1 MNATTTTTTDSFGRD
16 ITLRVNSLISLNSL
30 ISQFSKMS
38 WEDIT
43 FQLEEKEEKEA
54 RIKLTKLQKERQQAQ
69 SKPGYEMEEGEV
81 LE

>member
-1 MNATTTTTTDSFGRD
+1 MNTTTTTTDSFGRD
-16 ITLRVNSLISLNSL
+16 ITLRLNSL

-69 SKPGYEMEEGEV
+69 ATPGYELEEGEV

>member
-1 MNATTTTTTDSFGRD
+1 MNATTTTTDSFGRD
-16 ITLRVNSLISLNSL
+16 ITLRLNSL

-54 RIKLTKLQKERQQAQ
+54 QIKLTKLQKERQQAQ
-69 SKPGYEMEEGEV
+69 SKPGYELEEGEV

>member
-16 ITLRVNSLISLNSL
+16 ITLRLNSL

-54 RIKLTKLQKERQQAQ
+54 QIKLTKLQKERQQAQ
-69 SKPGYEMEEGEV
+69 ATPGYELEEGEV

>member
-16 ITLRVNSLISLNSL
+16 VTLRLNSL

-54 RIKLTKLQKERQQAQ
+54 QIKLTKLQKERQQAQ
-69 SKPGYEMEEGEV
+69 AKPGYELEEGEV

>member
-1 MNATTTTTTDSFGRD
+1 MNTTTTTTDSFGRD
-16 ITLRVNSLISLNSL
+16 ITLRLNSL

-69 SKPGYEMEEGEV
+69 AKPGYELEEGEV

>member
-54 RIKLTKLQKERQQAQ
+54 QIKLTKLQKERQQAQ
-69 SKPGYEMEEGEV
+69 ATPGYELEEGEV